1 MLLNIKRKSLQLGLP
16 LLQSVVILDG
26 IRSIIH
32 GSSVSGEAISPGER
46 PFGREPG
53 SSGGLFPG
61 ESTSEQPAFPAEDM
75 HSLRA
80 NSPASPGLG
89 EFHSPVG
96 LITFSAQFVSFSPE
110 THLDEI
116 NRYCILL
123 LKKGRT

>member
-1 MLLNIKRKSLQLGLP
+1 MSPGVPGGLFRRAG
-16 LLQSVVILDG
+16 LSFL
-26 IRSIIH
+26 R
-32 GSSVSGEAISPGER
+32 SGEAISPGEL
-46 PFGREPG
+46 PFDREPG

-89 EFHSPVG
+89 EFHSLVG

-110 THLDEI
+110 THLDE
-116 NRYCILL
+116 
-123 LKKGRT
+123 T